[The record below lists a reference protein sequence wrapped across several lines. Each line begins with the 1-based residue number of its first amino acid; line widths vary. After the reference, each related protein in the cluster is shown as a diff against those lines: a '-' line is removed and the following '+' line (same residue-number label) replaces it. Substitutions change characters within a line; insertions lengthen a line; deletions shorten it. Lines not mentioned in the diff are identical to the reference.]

1 MVTVARRPWLTVA
14 ALVLVLASGTVYAH
28 RGATGIV
35 KKRMD
40 AMVSLGSA
48 MKALTAMMRGKQ
60 AYDAE
65 RVKAHAGTIAGHGY
79 GRKAGR
85 KADGAFPQRKPES
98 PIEGESCHMGRLGP
112 FRRVG
117 AATRPVRGSAGS
129 GSVQ

>member
-35 KKRMD
+35 KDRMD
-40 AMVSLGSA
+40 AMMSLGSA

-65 RVKAHAGTIAGHGY
+65 RVKASAKTIGGHG
-79 GRKAGR
+79 
-85 KADGAFPQRKPES
+85 
-98 PIEGESCHMGRLGP
+98 GESITSLLPEGSLKPPSRATP
-112 FRRVG
+112 AIWADWDRFAES